1 MKNLPDWIPI
11 YFTVQRPGDVIVTSG
26 FHQGFSLGLNFAIA
40 VNFALD
46 SQDLIRCLAASTCT
60 KPDCKMTLPA
70 LALPWKSPIQSLMV
84 PPLRCS
90 NPLQNVKG
98 KCEKEWTC
106 SRSLRDHYK
115 DVHREPKP
123 VIQEQVKY
131 SILNY

>member
-46 SQDLIRCLAASTCT
+46 SQDLIRCLKASTCT
-60 KPDCKMTLPA
+60 KPNCQWVHPA
-70 LALPWKSPIQSLMV
+70 MAMPWRIPISSLIV

-90 NPLQNVKG
+90 NPIQDEYRCL
-98 KCEKEWTC
+98 KEWTTNT
-106 SRSLRDHYK
+106 SYK
-115 DVHREPKP
+115 THFKEVHNLKKAIPAE
-123 VIQEQVKY
+123 VKY
-131 SILNY
+131 LSLKVLI